1 MKLARSQ
8 LGGLLLLLA
17 FLLVYLLVRYWS
29 LLMGDV

>member
-8 LGGLLLLLA
+8 LGGLLLLLV